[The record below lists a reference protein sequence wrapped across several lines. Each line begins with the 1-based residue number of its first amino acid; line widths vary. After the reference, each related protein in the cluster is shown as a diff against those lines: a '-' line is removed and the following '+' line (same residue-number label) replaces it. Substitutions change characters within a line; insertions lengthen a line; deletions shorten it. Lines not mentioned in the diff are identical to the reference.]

1 MSAVSH
7 ELRTPLTIVQGY
19 LHRTIKRGDNLSPN
33 QVKGLQT
40 AEEESIRMRRLLD
53 DLLDLS
59 RGDSG
64 RLAIA
69 KEPVRLADQLEQVA
83 DLARNTLSRPLLL
96 ELPEDPTARDA
107 LAQADPAR
115 LRQVLLDLI
124 ENAEKYSPEDAAIRL
139 VLRQRDGACLI
150 DVIDQGIGIP
160 EAELNKVFE
169 RFQRGSNAPLKTGS
183 GLGLSVV
190 KLLVEGMDGSIEVH
204 SRLGDGSC
212 FTVVLPS

>member
-83 DLARNTLSRPLLL
+83 ELAHHVIFGMKTNTPF
-96 ELPEDPTARDA
+96 PIQMHGYGT
-107 LAQADPAR
+107 QM
-115 LRQVLLDLI
+115 
-124 ENAEKYSPEDAAIRL
+124 
-139 VLRQRDGACLI
+139 
-150 DVIDQGIGIP
+150 
-160 EAELNKVFE
+160 
-169 RFQRGSNAPLKTGS
+169 
-183 GLGLSVV
+183 GLTDTETTLTTKKKCPG
-190 KLLVEGMDGSIEVH
+190 
-204 SRLGDGSC
+204 
-212 FTVVLPS
+212 

>member
-1 MSAVSH
+1 MGQLSRTYNELLERLAQSWSQQRQFVSAVSH

-59 RGDSG
+59 RSDSG
-64 RLAIA
+64 RLAIT
-69 KEPVRLADQLEQVA
+69 KEPVRLADQLEEVA
-83 DLARNTLSRPLLL
+83 DLARNTLSRALLL

-107 LAQADPAR
+107 VAHADPAR

-124 ENAEKYSPEDAAIRL
+124 ENADKYSPEDAAIRL
-139 VLRQRDGACLI
+139 VLRQRDGASLI
-150 DVIDQGIGIP
+150 DVIDQGIGINQK
-160 EAELNKVFE
+160 AVFSQIHFLYE
-169 RFQRGSNAPLKTGS
+169 EESSRFN
-183 GLGLSVV
+183 
-190 KLLVEGMDGSIEVH
+190 H
-204 SRLGDGSC
+204 
-212 FTVVLPS
+212 